1 VHVPKR
7 VAAVLLFVV
16 AACGG
21 GQIRTTGEYRAALR
35 SQRLAGTVTR
45 LDVRLPYRKVL
56 ANLTAFSDRCLN
68 AEVYEGSVRT
78 GTPHQLVAEVAPA
91 GESKG
96 ELSLTVD
103 GAYWLVTD
111 VEPASAGTRLTVY
124 TQHKPYVEYV
134 SGWAA
139 GTSRKCPY

>member
-1 VHVPKR
+1 VRLPKR
-7 VAAVLLFVV
+7 VVAVLLFV

-21 GQIRTTGEYRAALR
+21 GQIRSTGEYRAALR
-35 SQRLAGTVTR
+35 EQRLAGTVTK
-45 LDVRLPYRKVL
+45 LDVKLPYRKVL

-91 GESKG
+91 GESRG

-111 VEPASAGTRLTVY
+111 LEAAGAGTKLTVY
-124 TQHKPYVEYV
+124 TQQRPYIEYV
-134 SGWAA
+134 SGWAS